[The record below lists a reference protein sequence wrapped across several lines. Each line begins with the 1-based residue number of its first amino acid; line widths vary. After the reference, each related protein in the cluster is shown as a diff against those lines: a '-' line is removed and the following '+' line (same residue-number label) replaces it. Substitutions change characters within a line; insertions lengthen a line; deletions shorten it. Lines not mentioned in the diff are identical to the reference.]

1 MLKMLL
7 VPQFLIAYL
16 ILCLIVGLLGRDKVI
31 GFWGFFLLSII
42 ITPIVPFVFMLITR
56 PRRRSPRHA

>member
-16 ILCLIVGLLGRDKVI
+16 ILCLIVGLLGRNKQI
-31 GFWGFFLLSII
+31 GFWGFFLLSIV
-42 ITPIVPFVFMLITR
+42 ITPIVPLLFMLIDR
-56 PRRRSPRHA
+56 PRRVRT